1 MPDDKQEVS
10 QRISTQLAQG
20 MNSQARAEIENLL
33 RDWPSDAE
41 VFTLAGDVYAWT
53 GAPSTAYRHYNSAAD
68 SYNRLGMPDKML
80 SVHHKI
86 LELDAT
92 LLDAN
97 TQLRIRLLELLVGA
111 EDALIAG
118 QYEK

>member
-1 MPDDKQEVS
+1 MPEDKLEVS
-10 QRISTQLAQG
+10 QRISSFLAQG
-20 MNSQARAEIENLL
+20 MNSQARAEVETFL
-33 RDWPSDAE
+33 REWPGDAE

-68 SYNRLGMPDKML
+68 TYNRLGMADKML

-97 TQLRIRLLELLVGA
+97 TQVRIRLLGLLVAA
-111 EDALIAG
+111 EDALASAR
-118 QYEK
+118 